1 MQHGSKNVDVE
12 LGALSASK
20 TASTVPQKPS
30 LPGYPSFAN
39 FIAEDADAA
48 IYRKY
53 ERLSARNLLYLQ
65 SELHELEGELEE
77 LDARDFEDR
86 EAHDSE
92 AQQIAR
98 YWKSYSRSESKRAVE
113 RRKLQG
119 RIRKM
124 IKEYH
129 MHRVPLMRS

>member
-1 MQHGSKNVDVE
+1 MQHRNGDVDVE
-12 LGALSASK
+12 LGSLSTSK
-20 TASTVPQKPS
+20 TASTIPPKPS

-65 SELHELEGELEE
+65 SELHELEGELEG
-77 LDARDFEDR
+77 LDARDFEER

-92 AQQIAR
+92 ARHIAR
-98 YWKSYSRSESKRAVE
+98 YWKSYSQSTSSRAVE
-113 RRKLQG
+113 RRELQG
-119 RIRKM
+119 RIRTK
-124 IKEYH
+124 IKEYRT
-129 MHRVPLMRS
+129 HRVA

>member
-1 MQHGSKNVDVE
+1 MQHSNGDVDVE
-12 LGALSASK
+12 LGSLPTSK
-20 TASTVPQKPS
+20 TASTIPRKPS

-65 SELHELEGELEE
+65 SELHELEGDLED
-77 LDARDFEDR
+77 LDARDFEER
-86 EAHDSE
+86 EAHGSE
-92 AQQIAR
+92 AQEIAR

-113 RRKLQG
+113 RRALQG
-119 RIRKM
+119 RIRNK
-124 IKEYH
+124 IKEYRTH
-129 MHRVPLMRS
+129 CR

>member
-1 MQHGSKNVDVE
+1 MQINNGDVDVE
-12 LGALSASK
+12 LGSLSISK
-20 TASTVPQKPS
+20 PASTRIIPPKPS

-77 LDARDFEDR
+77 LDARDFEER
-86 EAHDSE
+86 EVHDSE
-92 AQQIAR
+92 AQKIAR
-98 YWKSYSRSESKRAVE
+98 YWKSYSRCDSERAVK
-113 RRKLQG
+113 RRKLQDK
-119 RIRKM
+119 IRKK
-124 IKEYH
+124 IKEYRTH
-129 MHRVPLMRS
+129 YG

>member
-1 MQHGSKNVDVE
+1 MQHSNGDVDVE
-12 LGALSASK
+12 LGSLSTSK
-20 TASTVPQKPS
+20 TASTIPPKPS

-53 ERLSARNLLYLQ
+53 EQLSARNLLYLQ
-65 SELHELEGELEE
+65 SELHELEGNLED
-77 LDARDFEDR
+77 LDAVDFEER
-86 EAHDSE
+86 EADDSE

-113 RRKLQG
+113 RRELQG
-119 RIRKM
+119 RIKKK
-124 IKEYH
+124 IKEYRTH
-129 MHRVPLMRS
+129 CR

>member
-1 MQHGSKNVDVE
+1 MQHGNRNADVE
-12 LGALSASK
+12 LGSLSASK
-20 TASTVPQKPS
+20 TPSTVPQKPS

-65 SELHELEGELEE
+65 SELHELEGDLED
-77 LDARDFEDR
+77 LDARDFEER
-86 EAHDSE
+86 EVNDSE

-98 YWKSYSRSESKRAVE
+98 YWKSYSRSGSKRAVE
-113 RRKLQG
+113 RRELQG
-119 RIRKM
+119 RIRRT
-124 IKEYH
+124 IKEYR
-129 MHRVPLMRS
+129 MHRVPLMKT

>member
-1 MQHGSKNVDVE
+1 MQHNNGDVDVE
-12 LGALSASK
+12 LGSLATSK
-20 TASTVPQKPS
+20 STSTIPPKPS

-65 SELHELEGELEE
+65 SELHELEGDLED
-77 LDARDFEDR
+77 LDARDFEER
-86 EAHDSE
+86 EADDSE

-98 YWKSYSRSESKRAVE
+98 YWKDYSRSESKRAVE
-113 RRKLQG
+113 RRELQG
-119 RIRKM
+119 RIRKK
-124 IKEYH
+124 IKEYRTH
-129 MHRVPLMRS
+129 CR